1 MPRRRQPKVITD
13 EVELQDRLWFKQ
25 NPRVR
30 ERIRPPYPREI
41 EAYGDTPVC
50 VHKDPDW
57 GVIRYPLIS
66 GLKVD

>member
-1 MPRRRQPKVITD
+1 MSKRRQPVITD

-41 EAYGDTPVC
+41 ERYGDTDIC
-50 VHKDPDW
+50 VYKDPAW
-57 GVIRYPLIS
+57 GIIRYPLIS